1 MSRPYLF
8 LIITTL
14 CYSVGLGQKEA
25 PNGLIDLSDQFSLDI
40 RYATTDNFTGQV
52 LYPCQKCLLK
62 ELAANALLQADQH
75 FKTMGYRIRIFDC
88 YRPLDIQK
96 LMWKVYPN
104 PSYVANPYTKGSI
117 HNRGYAVDLSL
128 ETLEGEL
135 LDMGTDYDHF
145 GPEAHWDSEGLTKE
159 QKRNREILR
168 EGLMQFGFQPIRT
181 EWWHY
186 SYKKNSGDALNTPLP
201 CTN

>member
-1 MSRPYLF
+1 MRLLLNF
-8 LIITTL
+8 LIIGTF
-14 CYSVGLGQKEA
+14 CCGPGFGQQEQA
-25 PNGLIDLSDQFSLDI
+25 NDLVDLSDHFSLDI

-62 ELAANALLQADQH
+62 ELAANALLKADQH
-75 FKTMGYRIRIFDC
+75 FRGMGYRIRIFDC

-96 LMWKVYPN
+96 LMWGVYPN
-104 PSYVANPYTKGSI
+104 PNYVANPNKSGSI

-128 ETLEGEL
+128 ETLDGEL

-145 GPEAHWDSEGLTKE
+145 GPEAHWSSEGLTD
-159 QKRNREILR
+159 QQYRNRELLR
-168 EGLMQFGFQPIRT
+168 EGMMLFGFQPTRT

-186 SYKKNSGDALNTPLP
+186 SYKKNSGDVLNIPLP